1 MEIVIVV
8 VVVVLC
14 VAVSW
19 GSACVGGWI
28 NTHKRKATRSCVRRT
43 STRNGRWTVVAPPAM
58 DSSAE
63 TGIAG

>member
-19 GSACVGGWI
+19 GFSLRRRMEYKWSQGG
-28 NTHKRKATRSCVRRT
+28 SF
-43 STRNGRWTVVAPPAM
+43 
-58 DSSAE
+58 
-63 TGIAG
+63 